1 MIGNERFLSTLTFD
15 ESDDEGAALTKTQA
29 QQKRE
34 DFERDRKFATLG
46 SHSHFAVDYKSLR
59 NFGRHG
65 PSPPQSCSANLVIAP
80 SEPDARYPGTFF

>member
-29 QQKRE
+29 PQKRE
-34 DFERDRKFATLG
+34 DFERRQEVCDVGSVATSLWN
-46 SHSHFAVDYKSLR
+46 YKSLR

-65 PSPPQSCSANLVIAP
+65 PHHLRVAEQI
-80 SEPDARYPGTFF
+80 

>member
-34 DFERDRKFATLG
+34 DFERRQEVCDVGLAL
-46 SHSHFAVDYKSLR
+46 ALR
-59 NFGRHG
+59 CGTTKAFGILEDTGLTTSDCR
-65 PSPPQSCSANLVIAP
+65 AI
-80 SEPDARYPGTFF
+80 